1 MRYTTISETV
11 SAYDDMLNEFASF
24 SPIMRS
30 SSFEGYKSAQELSEG
45 DPIAYKCGWID
56 WCDAVGIDTDEL
68 EDDYTFERDR
78 W

>member
-1 MRYTTISETV
+1 MYKSISATV
-11 SAYDDMLNEFASF
+11 AAYDDMLNEIHEWARVGWTDFA
-24 SPIMRS
+24 PADILR
-30 SSFEGYKSAQELSEG
+30 AL

-56 WCDAVGIDTDEL
+56 RCDAEGIDTDDL